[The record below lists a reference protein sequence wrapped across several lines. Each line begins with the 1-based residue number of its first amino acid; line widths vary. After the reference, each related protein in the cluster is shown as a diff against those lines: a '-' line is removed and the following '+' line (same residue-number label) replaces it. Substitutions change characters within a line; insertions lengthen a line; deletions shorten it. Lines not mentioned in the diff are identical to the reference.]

1 MPYALYGKWVVP
13 HKNEDGET
21 VGLDKQFKP
30 LNKKGMRC
38 TSIRSALL
46 FDTRE
51 QAKEILSKIILKDG
65 TKVEIRKV
73 KCDV

>member
-13 HKNEDGET
+13 HKNDYGDT
-21 VGLDKQFKP
+21 LPPDRQFKP
-30 LNKKGMRC
+30 LNKYGTRC
-38 TSIRSALL
+38 TSLKWAVL
-46 FDTRE
+46 FGTRD
-51 QAKEILSKIILKDG
+51 QAKEALSKIKLKEG

>member
-1 MPYALYGKWVVP
+1 MPYALYGKWVIQ

-21 VGLDKQFKP
+21 VGPDKQFKP

-38 TSIRSALL
+38 TSLKWAVL
-46 FDTRE
+46 FDTRN
-51 QAKEILSKIILKDG
+51 QAKEALSKIKLKEG

-73 KCDV
+73 KL

>member
-1 MPYALYGKWVVP
+1 MPYALYGKWTVP
-13 HKNEDGET
+13 HKNERGET
-21 VGLDKQFKP
+21 VEADKQFRP

-38 TSIRSALL
+38 TSVKNAIV

-51 QAKEILSKIILKDG
+51 QADEALSKIVLKQG

-73 KCDV
+73 K

>member
-13 HKNEDGET
+13 HKNENGET
-21 VGLDKQFKP
+21 VDPDKQFKP

-38 TSIRSALL
+38 TNIKGAMI

-51 QAKEILSKIILKDG
+51 QAKEVLSKIILKEG
-65 TKVEIRKV
+65 TKIEIRKV
-73 KCDV
+73 K

>member
-13 HKNEDGET
+13 HKNDCGDT
-21 VGLDKQFKP
+21 LPPDRQFKP
-30 LNKKGMRC
+30 LNKYGTRC
-38 TSIRSALL
+38 TSLKWAVL
-46 FDTRE
+46 FDTRD
-51 QAKEILSKIILKDG
+51 QAKEALSKIKLKEG

>member
-13 HKNEDGET
+13 HKNEYGDT
-21 VGLDKQFKP
+21 IPPDKQFKP
-30 LNKKGMRC
+30 LSKNGTRC
-38 TSIRSALL
+38 TSLKFAIL

-51 QAKEILSKIILKDG
+51 QAKEVLSKINLKEG